1 MLHGQG
7 TALPSEGGA
16 SQLPR
21 WPGHQDGMFPRAWAA
36 ALASPPLPVAITA
49 LTPPLPSPAPR
60 DTSTAADQGSCQM
73 FNQKPRELQDPRPEL
88 TSHEPHQPPQPGS
101 GGSTSV
107 AGVGTLRPRRRR
119 EGSPGRWVGAGGGR
133 SWLPASQ
140 PDAPSL
146 AGALGAR
153 PQDPREAG
161 GPWGGSEEED
171 ARGGE
176 REGGAVVPAGC
187 KLPRSR
193 NTLSPSSFSF

>member
-21 WPGHQDGMFPRAWAA
+21 WPGHQGDVFPRAWAA
-36 ALASPPLPVAITA
+36 ALASPPLPVATTA
-49 LTPPLPSPAPR
+49 VAPPLPPPAPP

-88 TSHEPHQPPQPGS
+88 TSHEPPATPASKWGLHLCCRGGDTEAQAEEGRKPWAMGRGWRRLILASCLSARCSQPGR
-101 GGSTSV
+101 
-107 AGVGTLRPRRRR
+107 GT
-119 EGSPGRWVGAGGGR
+119 
-133 SWLPASQ
+133 
-140 PDAPSL
+140 
-146 AGALGAR
+146 
-153 PQDPREAG
+153 G